1 MNTNVNTRTHAHC
14 LDLQVVATLI
24 VIVAATPAAG
34 LFVLPVMLLYYLV
47 QVIYIA
53 SSRQMKR
60 IESVSKSPIYSHF
73 GETLQGGWMRIP
85 LVLRKLGRVVELWTL
100 RRFWN
105 KGIEDFLGV
114 SLWDNTFRIENM
126 DI

>member
-1 MNTNVNTRTHAHC
+1 MNTNINTRTPPHF

-73 GETLQGGWMRIP
+73 GETLQGGWMRVL
-85 LVLRKLGRVVELWTL
+85 LVLRKLG
-100 RRFWN
+100 
-105 KGIEDFLGV
+105 
-114 SLWDNTFRIENM
+114 
-126 DI
+126 

>member
-1 MNTNVNTRTHAHC
+1 MNTNVNTRTHPHC

-73 GETLQGGWMRIP
+73 GETLQGGWMRVL
-85 LVLRKLGRVVELWTL
+85 LVLRKLGELW
-100 RRFWN
+100 N
-105 KGIEDFLGV
+105 YGH
-114 SLWDNTFRIENM
+114 
-126 DI
+126 